1 MINASE
7 LRLGNYV
14 LHKAGVRIL
23 PVKIG
28 FEHFELLA
36 KGEEKQFFPI
46 ALKPDVLMKCGFAEN
61 KEYALLPE
69 ERQFI
74 LALPVIGNNDN
85 KIIAF
90 VHKEI
95 YARAVVN
102 DLVITNH
109 FYHLHQLQN
118 VYHCLTGKELEVVL

>member
-1 MINASE
+1 MINALE

-14 LHKAGVRIL
+14 LYKSGVRIL
-23 PVKIG
+23 PVRLG
-28 FEHFELLA
+28 FEHLELLS
-36 KGEEKQFFPI
+36 KGQSNLFFPVQ
-46 ALKPDVLMKCGFAEN
+46 LKPDVLQKCGFSEN

-74 LALPVIGNNDN
+74 LTLPVIGNNEN

-109 FYHLHQLQN
+109 FYNLHQLQN
-118 VYHCLTGKELEVVL
+118 VHYALTGKELDVTL